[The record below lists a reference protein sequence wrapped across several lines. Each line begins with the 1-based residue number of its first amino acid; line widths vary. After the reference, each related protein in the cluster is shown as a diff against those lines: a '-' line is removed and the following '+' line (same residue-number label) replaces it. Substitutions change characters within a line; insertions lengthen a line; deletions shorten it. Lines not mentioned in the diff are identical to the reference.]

1 MKSFAAYLVV
11 LMSFALASPTG
22 LAAKEYNQRDHLDP
36 GTQAKINKVMA
47 TSLQENPFGADPTG
61 GTSNGG
67 CGGLKVGNQDK
78 SGKPP
83 REVIIVARDIINI
96 SKNC

>member
-1 MKSFAAYLVV
+1 MKSFAAYLV
-11 LMSFALASPTG
+11 LLTIFALASPTG
-22 LAAKEYNQRDHLDP
+22 LLAKEYNQRTHLDP
-36 GTQAKINKVMA
+36 GTQAKINKVTA
-47 TSLQENPFGADPTG
+47 SSLQEQPFGADTSS

-67 CGGLKVGNQDK
+67 CGGLKIGNLDK

-83 REVIIVARDIINI
+83 REVIIVARDIINV